1 VHYLSPGGVIC
12 PQSRGELT
20 VSYSDEPSAG
30 GATNS
35 GYTASIT
42 VDINT
47 SRLST
52 PAAAF
57 VGLLSVAAG
66 LGVGHL
72 VAGLVSS
79 TTSPFLA
86 VGSTAIDLTPIGLKD
101 FAVRT
106 FGTYD
111 KTVLLV
117 GMAVVIGL
125 VGVVVGLLSRR
136 SRTPG
141 LVLIMVLGTLV
152 TAAVT
157 TRPKAGLL
165 DFLAPLA
172 ALIASVATF
181 VVLHERGRTSG
192 AQATDGA
199 TVGMPRRTLLT
210 GSAVVAAGAGI
221 AAAGGQLLAGRSA
234 VEASRAAVGRI
245 APTVAAPPIPAGADF
260 AADGSPSFITPNR
273 DFYRIDVNLTLPR
286 LRAEDWRLRVHGM
299 VDRELTLNWAD
310 LTSRRLIERPV
321 TMLCVSNEVGGPYI
335 STALFTGVPLADIL
349 TETGV
354 RPGAD
359 QVFTTSVD
367 GWTCGSPT
375 TVLADPA
382 HHAMLV
388 IGMNGEPLPI
398 EHGFPVRMI
407 VPGLY
412 GFVSG
417 TKWITDMELTTF
429 AAHQAYWLQRGWAQ
443 RAPIKTMS
451 RIDSPSAL
459 ARINP
464 NTPITGIAWAQTR
477 GIDKV
482 EVRLDHGQWQPAEL
496 STEVNLDTW
505 RMFRLRGH
513 WEPGH
518 HLAEVRATDKTGYT
532 QTADRT
538 SPIPD
543 GASGWHS
550 VQFTVSEQGSSR
562 AHES

>member
-1 VHYLSPGGVIC
+1 MAC
-12 PQSRGELT
+12 
-20 VSYSDEPSAG
+20 
-30 GATNS
+30 
-35 GYTASIT
+35 IT

-47 SRLST
+47 FRLSS
-52 PAAAF
+52 PVAAF

-79 TTSPFLA
+79 RASPFLA
-86 VGSTAIDLTPIGLKD
+86 VGNSAIDLTPLWLRD
-101 FAVRT
+101 FAIRT

-111 KTVLLV
+111 KTILLL

-125 VGVVVGLLSRR
+125 IGVGVGLVSRR

-141 LVLIMVLGTLV
+141 LVLIVVLGTLA

-172 ALIASVATF
+172 ALIASVGTF

-192 AQATDGA
+192 AQAAEGA
-199 TVGMPRRTLLT
+199 TVEASRRALLT
-210 GSAVVAAGAGI
+210 GSAAVVAGAGI
-221 AAAGGQLLAGRSA
+221 AAAGGQLLAGRGG
-234 VEASRAAVGRI
+234 VEASRQAVGRI
-245 APTVAAPPIPAGADF
+245 VPTLSPQRIPPKADF
-260 AADGSPSFITPNR
+260 AADGSPTFITPNR

-299 VDRELTLNWAD
+299 VARELTLTWRD
-310 LTSRRLIERPV
+310 LISRPLIERPV
-321 TMLCVSNEVGGPYI
+321 TMSCVSNEVGGHLI
-335 STALFTGVPLADIL
+335 STAHFTGVSLADVL
-349 TETGV
+349 SEVGV

-375 TVLADPA
+375 AVLADPGR
-382 HHAMLV
+382 HAMLV
-388 IGMNGEPLPI
+388 IGMNGAPLPI

-429 AAHQAYWLQRGWAQ
+429 DAQRAYWLQRGWAQ
-443 RAPIKTMS
+443 RAPMKTMS
-451 RIDSPSAL
+451 RIDSPAAFGRVS
-459 ARINP
+459 P
-464 NTPITGIAWAQTR
+464 DTPITGVAWAPTK
-477 GIDKV
+477 GIKTV
-482 EVRLDHGQWQPAEL
+482 EVRLDHGPWQPAEL

-505 RMFRLRGH
+505 RMFRLRGP

-532 QTADRT
+532 QTADRNG
-538 SPIPD
+538 PIPD
-543 GASGWHS
+543 GATGWHS
-550 VQFTVSEQGSSR
+550 VQFTVSELGSSLGPGSSGVICVN
-562 AHES
+562 EG